1 MASHDVEYQRYVD
14 YVQSA
19 NTLFHFMRQLKY
31 LKTILTK
38 RAIVPRYCIE
48 NVDYLNIQS
57 GNSSFSNIAVL
68 QKCFCDIPMHKLADT
83 FSVTGT
89 GANFDMLEADE
100 KLQVEH
106 NNTHFDLYGGFAIG
120 FSKAWS
126 ERKKLQPIHYLNT
139 SSSYSN
145 HFQSLLSN
153 ALTADDIP
161 DEFSDDVLYRLAFIK
176 PLRGVMQRSFQRKSG
191 ETVSVDIYK
200 NFHDECEW
208 RFVPDH
214 TTIVPGIPGNVVA
227 DERIVKSD
235 TLVKY
240 LNQQLEEDTSSG
252 LWLRFDFDDIR
263 YLIVPET
270 TDRIELINTIMEIPD
285 EMFLSS
291 ENINLQKHILISK
304 IFVLSEIRK
313 DW

>member
-1 MASHDVEYQRYVD
+1 MASQDIEYQRYVD

-19 NTLFHFMRQLKY
+19 NTLFHFMRQFKY
-31 LKTILTK
+31 LKAILTK
-38 RAIVPRYCIE
+38 RAIVPRYCVE
-48 NVDYLNIQS
+48 NVAYLNIQNGDS
-57 GNSSFSNIAVL
+57 AFSDIAVL

-89 GANFDMLEADE
+89 GKNFDVLEVDE

-126 ERKKLQPIHYLNT
+126 ESKKLQPIHYLNT
-139 SSSYSN
+139 SSSYSS

-153 ALTADDIP
+153 ALTADDLP
-161 DEFSDDVLYRLAFIK
+161 DEFSNDVLSRLAFIK
-176 PLRGVMQRSFQRKSG
+176 PLRGIMQRSFQQKSG
-191 ETVSVDIYK
+191 ETVSIDIYK

-227 DERIVKSD
+227 DERIVKD
-235 TLVKY
+235 DALLRY
-240 LNQQLEEDTSSG
+240 LNQQLEEDASSS

-263 YLIVPET
+263 YLIVP
-270 TDRIELINTIMEIPD
+270 DASNRIDLINTIMEIPD

-291 ENINLQKHILISK
+291 ENITLQKHILISK
-304 IFVLSEIRK
+304 ILVLSEIRK